1 MDRRISSKYGSS
13 RKLRTHFVRISS
25 NSILFFS
32 LLRNLSFSMVFDHV
46 PLTNFNEALTHPP
59 RGVRC
64 FTLLSPRRRRY
75 PVKQREV
82 RLAARFSNPTHC
94 FNDPFYAPYGESLFK
109 PSVWILT
116 VVVKKI
122 LNLQTFVETI
132 DVVSLGIKK
141 HDV

>member
-1 MDRRISSKYGSS
+1 MRFRRATNMRKSKVINIAILIVDAILDRRISSKYGSS

-32 LLRNLSFSMVFDHV
+32 LLRNLSFSIVFDHV

-64 FTLLSPRRRRY
+64 FTLLSPRRRRH

-82 RLAARFSNPTHC
+82 CDSRHAFRIPPTVLTIRFMHLMVNPCLSHRSG
-94 FNDPFYAPYGESLFK
+94 Y
-109 PSVWILT
+109 
-116 VVVKKI
+116 
-122 LNLQTFVETI
+122 
-132 DVVSLGIKK
+132 
-141 HDV
+141 

>member
-1 MDRRISSKYGSS
+1 MLHSSLSKETAIS
-13 RKLRTHFVRISS
+13 RKTAGS
-25 NSILFFS
+25 
-32 LLRNLSFSMVFDHV
+32 
-46 PLTNFNEALTHPP
+46 
-59 RGVRC
+59 
-64 FTLLSPRRRRY
+64 
-75 PVKQREV
+75 V